1 METFTSWASHLLPL
15 ALVRVLF
22 SRIGSA
28 SSYLDETARGDRIVP
43 SFPLSLSISVP
54 PDRGGFRVRTEA
66 LKGGSAP
73 VVRGRTRWTGRER
86 PVHVYVLCPCSTM
99 RACRT
104 SYLGVR
110 LRAPVR
116 PSSGL
121 RRVSSPAFC
130 RGGDGDLRR
139 RLQLG
144 GKADVEKKS
153 FVEKLGMAFRIFFPK
168 KEVQDARNEAKKRLR
183 MILVADR
190 CSMSPVTLNEMKTT
204 IVGAL
209 SNYVVIEDEQGVDL
223 SVSADP
229 NLGTLY
235 SVSVPVRRVKPQ
247 YTQEAGFYGG
257 DLDDGISMA
266 WEDEDDSYPMGT

>member
-1 METFTSWASHLLPL
+1 MRL
-15 ALVRVLF
+15 
-22 SRIGSA
+22 
-28 SSYLDETARGDRIVP
+28 
-43 SFPLSLSISVP
+43 
-54 PDRGGFRVRTEA
+54 RVRT
-66 LKGGSAP
+66 S
-73 VVRGRTRWTGRER
+73 R
-86 PVHVYVLCPCSTM
+86 PF
-99 RACRT
+99 
-104 SYLGVR
+104 R
-110 LRAPVR
+110 LRSR
-116 PSSGL
+116 ST
-121 RRVSSPAFC
+121 RFFC
-130 RGGDGDLRR
+130 LGGDGGLRR
-139 RLQLG
+139 RLNYG
-144 GKADVEKKS
+144 GPEDVEKKS